1 METPSQVKTP
11 FPQLLSR
18 WAAYQISRITAS
30 MKPKYLAGQIAVD
43 IAATGNPTGV

>member
-1 METPSQVKTP
+1 MEPLHAEEP
-11 FPQLLSR
+11 FSQLLSR
-18 WAAYQISRITAS
+18 WAAYQISRVTAS